1 MIINAMKNVTLLL
14 LLLVST
20 NVFALN
26 DSDSRKYDECI
37 IESNK
42 GVDHDRNTE
51 KSAEKLCY
59 QKFMETN
66 TAGPSASEDQPVS
79 SQNLNGSASYESYVP
94 FQYENQPRDRA
105 KAEADAIRDKPKI
118 DAKDAK
124 DEAMAKKQKICMIKA
139 NTYLLA
145 ADGRDSGFTPKQAL
159 EYGYFK
165 HDGVSLAWIK
175 EAYNQVYFDSR
186 FINAG
191 GNGLYMQMYNLCLF
205 GPRRYEPLK

>member
-42 GVDHDRNTE
+42 GVDHDRNAA

-79 SQNLNGSASYESYVP
+79 SQNLNGSASDESYVP
-94 FQYENQPRDRA
+94 FQYENQPRDQA
-105 KAEADAIRDKPKI
+105 KA
-118 DAKDAK
+118 DAKN
-124 DEAMAKKQKICMIKA
+124 ETMAKKREPCLLKA
-139 NTYLLA
+139 YAYEIA
-145 ADGRDSGFTPKQAL
+145 AAGRDSGYTPKQAL
-159 EYGYFK
+159 GLVVNAKDEQDWKMKIGDFE
-165 HDGVSLAWIK
+165 HDGVPLAWIK
-175 EAYNQVYFDSR
+175 EAINQVYFDSR
-186 FINAG
+186 FINARG
-191 GNGLYMQMYNLCLF
+191 YRFYMQMLNLCAF
-205 GPRRYEPLK
+205 GPKRYEPLK